1 MYNIYGLY
9 LKKKNIENFNNNKI
23 EGYNGINIIIDTK
36 LSDVTDKNILKTQVI
51 DSLEE
56 AGNNSGKYNIRNEI
70 TSLNIYEDT
79 QSVTN
84 TLVWSLPPGVEI
96 SEKEICENS
105 GFTYALSE
113 DDGDYK
119 CFKDIDNNEI
129 VEINIQRPMNEQD
142 ELYKKLCNDISKFG
156 FNYRDGKCFDPNGD
170 LVDFDNSTPLNL
182 ETFKNNIYENN
193 TTVEVS
199 YTQNSDEEID
209 LQSNL
214 AAAISKSGNIPLDSL
229 SDPVLISAPEPINE
243 NIPDPVNNNIPEPV
257 NNDNYFS
264 LNNYDNVDSKI
275 ITDVTFYNS
284 KLSQLTEVDIS
295 SIISSICKN
304 MNQECEVIFYESFNE
319 NVKGQF
325 VIKLKDKNYVKQ
337 IKNEISKQ
345 FKNIGININ
354 SIKVL

>member
-1 MYNIYGLY
+1 
-9 LKKKNIENFNNNKI
+9 
-23 EGYNGINIIIDTK
+23 
-36 LSDVTDKNILKTQVI
+36 
-51 DSLEE
+51 
-56 AGNNSGKYNIRNEI
+56 
-70 TSLNIYEDT
+70 
-79 QSVTN
+79 
-84 TLVWSLPPGVEI
+84 
-96 SEKEICENS
+96 
-105 GFTYALSE
+105 
-113 DDGDYK
+113 
-119 CFKDIDNNEI
+119 
-129 VEINIQRPMNEQD
+129 MNEQD